1 MDTLTYVERGKDKLY
16 CFIEVCQ
23 QLFPQT
29 PKSTV
34 RNWCR
39 SLKIPTVTCEPAER
53 SRFKT
58 NNAGLGGTFGLISQ
72 DEVERLMEF
81 RASKRARLTV
91 ATTESCSSAE
101 TITTAELSTDQVSKT
116 INSTI
121 AGEREM
127 SRDIVVYS
135 DSSESENETLRV
147 KSPVMPSTPEVQCTP
162 ETKPVT
168 ARKRYRLPIEECSEE
183 LKTEL
188 KDLRKF
194 YERPLNPLRSAAP
207 FATATLEKLRE
218 RTLCFLHYCK
228 NVKNITEL
236 RLSVFSNSTL
246 YTDYLEHLRD
256 TRKLKPS
263 TLVAHITVAINVVK
277 FNIAVSNSSLNP
289 SFSSVIQAYQSFQRQ
304 FQRESSVLA
313 KRSKEGLTSKSTKQ
327 FYFAHVLETLRSL
340 RDKYFESAGLI
351 KNRHLHDFVLLATFV
366 RGIPG
371 RSKELRTMRLFCES
385 EKNMAFDYTTVE
397 SGNFIVFH
405 EGERVVILQFD
416 FKTAKT
422 AGPTKIDLS
431 DDRDLVYYLKLYLR
445 IRSSLLGGKDH
456 DFFFCNRHGG
466 PFDSSGSFAKYLGDI
481 FEREISIRASTTAL
495 RHSIITYF
503 NSLDDAKDSS
513 IRKSLALLMKHSV
526 RYQESVYNDQSNDEK
541 VRPARLMIRNKIAKD
556 VFGNVSDV
564 EGENSNTSA
573 GENSDDS
580 DDFELKPRPGDIV
593 ALLDPVSSE
602 ENVEFFLA
610 KVARYSES
618 RNEVHL
624 IHLERL
630 KDDEQFYRLKPGCAW
645 TESAKSLIFPIDCV
659 WNQTNKAYELRTLA
673 KDIFHAVYG
682 KN

>member
-1 MDTLTYVERGKDKLY
+1 MDRLSYVERGKDKLY
-16 CFIEVCQ
+16 WFIDVCQ

-34 RNWCR
+34 RSWCR
-39 SLKIPTVTCEPAER
+39 SLKNPTVTCEPAER

-58 NNAGLGGTFGLISQ
+58 HNTCLGGTFGLTSQ
-72 DEVERLMEF
+72 HEVERLMEF
-81 RASKRARLTV
+81 RGCKRARPTV
-91 ATTESCSSAE
+91 ATTEPCSWAE
-101 TITTAELSTDQVSKT
+101 TITTSELSTDQVSTT

-121 AGEREM
+121 ADEREI
-127 SRDIVVYS
+127 SPDIVVYS

-168 ARKRYRLPIEECSEE
+168 ARKRYQLPIEECSEE

-194 YERPLNPLRSAAP
+194 YERPLSPLRSTAP

-218 RTLCFLHYCK
+218 WTLCFFHYCK

-236 RLSVFSNSTL
+236 RLSLFSNGSL

-256 TRKLKPS
+256 SRKLKPS
-263 TLVAHITVAINVVK
+263 TLVAHITAAINIVK
-277 FNIAVSNSSLNP
+277 FHIAVNNSSLNP
-289 SFSSVIQAYQSFQRQ
+289 SFSSVIQTYQSFQRQ

-313 KRSKEGLTSKSTKQ
+313 KRSKEGLASKSIKQ

-340 RDKYFESAGLI
+340 RDKYFESDGLI

-371 RSKELRTMRLFCES
+371 RTKELRTMRLFCES
-385 EKNMAFDYTTVE
+385 EKNMAFDYTTVD
-397 SGNFIVFH
+397 SGNFVVFH

-445 IRSSLLGGKDH
+445 VRSSLLGGKDH

-466 PFDSSGSFAKYLGDI
+466 SFDSSGSFAKYLGDI
-481 FEREISIRASTTAL
+481 FEREL
-495 RHSIITYF
+495 R
-503 NSLDDAKDSS
+503 
-513 IRKSLALLMKHSV
+513 
-526 RYQESVYNDQSNDEK
+526 
-541 VRPARLMIRNKIAKD
+541 
-556 VFGNVSDV
+556 
-564 EGENSNTSA
+564 
-573 GENSDDS
+573 
-580 DDFELKPRPGDIV
+580 FELVR
-593 ALLDPVSSE
+593 
-602 ENVEFFLA
+602 
-610 KVARYSES
+610 R
-618 RNEVHL
+618 HL
-624 IHLERL
+624 GI
-630 KDDEQFYRLKPGCAW
+630 P
-645 TESAKSLIFPIDCV
+645 
-659 WNQTNKAYELRTLA
+659 
-673 KDIFHAVYG
+673 
-682 KN
+682 